1 MIKYISY
8 GDTTGYGLSGLSY
21 LRGLLNLGLEVYWQP
36 VFWGAHGLQFWRPDM
51 SPQLLESVRASAG
64 DPALRDLPAILALTA
79 APRDYRIVVSHVI
92 PDYLPSCIEEGKV
105 NVAYCAWESDK
116 IPAHWPA
123 ILNRF
128 DAVMVPSRFNA
139 DVFRAGGVAVP
150 VHVVPHIR
158 RHAHDEVAPEQR
170 DALRRQLGIG
180 PDHFVF
186 YIIGAWMLRK
196 DLPRLVEAFLAEF
209 GDAEPVALCV
219 KTSAKPIHA
228 PLPNEQGK
236 TSLQLVQETTRA
248 FAAREGRTHLP
259 TVAVLA
265 GDGVSGAWI
274 DCLHQIGDTYV
285 SLTRAEGWGM
295 GAFEA
300 AALGRHVLMTG
311 WSGHLDFLGSDHPG
325 LIDYRLEPI
334 DWPGTTYGSDHKW
347 AVADVAD
354 ARRRMRARFEQRS
367 RPDAHA
373 RRLSETIANR
383 YAEGVVMR
391 QFRRIIGA

>member
-1 MIKYISY
+1 
-8 GDTTGYGLSGLSY
+8 
-21 LRGLLNLGLEVYWQP
+21 
-36 VFWGAHGLQFWRPDM
+36 
-51 SPQLLESVRASAG
+51 
-64 DPALRDLPAILALTA
+64 
-79 APRDYRIVVSHVI
+79 
-92 PDYLPSCIEEGKV
+92 
-105 NVAYCAWESDK
+105 VAYCAWESDK

-186 YIIGAWMLRK
+186 YTIGAWMLRK

-209 GDAEPVALCV
+209 GDAEPVALGV
-219 KTSAKPIHA
+219 KTSAKPVHA
-228 PLPNEQGK
+228 PLPHEQGK

-248 FAAREGRTHLP
+248 FAARAGRTHLP

-285 SLTRAEGWGM
+285 SLARAEGWGM
-295 GAFEA
+295 GAFDA
-300 AALGRHVLMTG
+300 AALGRPVLMTG
-311 WSGHLDFLGSDHPG
+311 WGGHLDFLGRDHPG
-325 LIDYRLEPI
+325 LVGGTLAPI
-334 DWPGTTYGSDHKW
+334 DWPGTSYGPDHHW

-354 ARRRMRARFEQRS
+354 ARSKMRYRFVHRGQ
-367 RPDAHA
+367 PDPHA
-373 RRLSETIANR
+373 RLLGERIANL
-383 YAEGVVMR
+383 YAEGPVMR
-391 QFRRIIGA
+391 RFLHAIGA